1 MGRCGA
7 FLWHELKMEN
17 ARPCSEVWVGDPL
30 EGSDLCPRLNPVKH
44 SRACLLFGRQVTIS
58 RPGEVYQVTASVS
71 RKQHYSQ
78 HSRTF
83 TALSF
88 LGTLKEK
95 DSKVR

>member
-1 MGRCGA
+1 
-7 FLWHELKMEN
+7 MEN
-17 ARPCSEVWVGDPL
+17 TEPCSEGWVGDPL
-30 EGSDLCPRLNPVKH
+30 ECSDRCPQLNSVKY
-44 SRACLLFGRQVTIS
+44 SRAGLLFGRQVTIS
-58 RPGEVYQVTASVS
+58 RPREIYQVIASVS

-88 LGTLKEK
+88 LRTLKEK